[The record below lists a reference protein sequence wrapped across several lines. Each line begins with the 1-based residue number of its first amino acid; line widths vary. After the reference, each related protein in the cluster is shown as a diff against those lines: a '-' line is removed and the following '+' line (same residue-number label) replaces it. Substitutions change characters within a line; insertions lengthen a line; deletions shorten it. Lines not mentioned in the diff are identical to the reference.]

1 MDAGGSRRRTSTS
14 SRESEVTYMDERGK
28 RLPNR
33 VIESGM
39 GDGQMEGKNIEEDVD
54 DETELMDVDE
64 EHPFEDIKQVRNSTS
79 RAEERMKWWKVYA
92 LHFLFMWNTKTYEYA
107 SVHSS
112 SVNSEINANA
122 A

>member
-33 VIESGM
+33 VIES
-39 GDGQMEGKNIEEDVD
+39 GQMEGKNIEEDVD